1 MTSSK
6 ITSQNT
12 LVSSAMSFKRQRQ
25 KIEFLLSANDL
36 KQLPE
41 DQGFEVAF
49 CGRSNAGKSS
59 ALNTLVGQRQ
69 LARVSKTPGR
79 TQLINTFTVD
89 EQRRLIDLPGYGY
102 AKVPTKIR
110 NHWDV
115 LLTNYFYQ
123 RKSLCG
129 LVLLMDSRHPLT
141 DLDQAFLEMAEA
153 ANLSTRILLTKSDK
167 LSFGAAK
174 NQLLKVKNKIGAN
187 NKISAQLF
195 SSLKRQGVDEA
206 YEYLDRC
213 FQFHTSVDNVISL
226 TMPNSTDN

>member
-6 ITSQNT
+6 TSVT
-12 LVSSAMSFKRQRQ
+12 SFKRQRQ
-25 KIEFLLSANDL
+25 KIAFLLSANDL
-36 KQLPE
+36 KQLPA

-79 TQLINTFTVD
+79 TQLINIFTVD

-141 DLDQAFLEMAEA
+141 NLDQAFLEMAEA
-153 ANLSTRILLTKSDK
+153 TDLSARILLTKSDK

-174 NQLLKVKNKIGAN
+174 SQLMKVKNKIGVN
-187 NKISAQLF
+187 NKISVQLF
-195 SSLKRQGVDEA
+195 SSLKRQGIDEA
-206 YEYLDRC
+206 YEYLDSC
-213 FQFHTSVDNVISL
+213 FQFETADAQDNVISL
-226 TMPNSTDN
+226 PSSNKNPD